1 MTLCRSLRGALEEAG
16 EIFVVSLQGLVQIL
30 VRRSCGDLVATLLK
44 EVLLCMKDLLEVL
57 V

>member
-44 EVLLCMKDLLEVL
+44 DVLLCMKDLWEVL